1 MLRTPTTCAALAR
14 SLARLCSLHSLFS
27 RTLRDTRFG
36 SRCFAPPR
44 PVPRSL
50 VRSRGFARYI
60 RSFLEHLG
68 THDSEADAS
77 HPHDLCRAR
86 SFARAALLVTFAL
99 F

>member
-1 MLRTPTTCAALAR
+1 MLRTPTTCASLVR
-14 SLARLCSLHSLFS
+14 SPGFLRIIRSFLG
-27 RTLRDTRFG
+27 TLRDTRSG
-36 SRCFAPPR
+36 SLCFAPPR
-44 PVPRSL
+44 LLPRSL
-50 VRSRGFARYI
+50 VRSRGFVLFI

-86 SFARAALLVTFAL
+86 SFARAALLVIFAL